1 MPVACEPKVDYDV
14 FTQAQQEIVR
24 IPVGWR
30 VPRNGVIFQVNHR
43 NILAFVPLAGQP
55 VYGGEAETWTIER
68 VPANGVTRMF
78 ARGRHVYGCDAVYL
92 GRLEGLRRTD
102 HLLEL
107 ISRLLVS
114 FTAQC
119 QGHGNYSHHEERKLA
134 ERDDGVVGVEDIYEL
149 KPGPH
154 TLYVY
159 KSTKGYWSNV
169 ALDVHADGELDV
181 NNIDAAVHE
190 TVRDYANVM

>member
-1 MPVACEPKVDYDV
+1 MACEPKVDYDV
-14 FTQAQQEIVR
+14 FEEAQREIVR
-24 IPVGWR
+24 VPVGWR
-30 VPRNGVIFQVNHR
+30 APRNSVVFQVNHR

-55 VYGGEAETWTIER
+55 VFGGESETWTIER
-68 VPANGVTRMF
+68 VPANGVTHMF
-78 ARGRHVYGCDAVYL
+78 ARGRHIYGCDSVYL

-107 ISRLLVS
+107 LSRLLVS

-119 QGHGNYSHHEERKLA
+119 QGHGNYIHHEERKLN
-134 ERDDGVVGVEDIYEL
+134 ERDDGVIGVEDIYGL

-159 KSTKGYWSNV
+159 KTMKSHWSSV
-169 ALDVHADGELDV
+169 ALDINTGYALDV
-181 NNIDAAVHE
+181 DNIDAAIHE
-190 TVRDYANVM
+190 ILQDYANGL